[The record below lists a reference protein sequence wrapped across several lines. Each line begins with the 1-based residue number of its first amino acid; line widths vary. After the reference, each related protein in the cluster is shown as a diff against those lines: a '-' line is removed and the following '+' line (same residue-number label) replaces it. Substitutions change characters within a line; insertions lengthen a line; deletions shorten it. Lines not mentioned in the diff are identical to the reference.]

1 MPWGYAAVAGA
12 TLIGSSMTAG
22 ATSDAAS
29 AQAAASDA
37 SIAEQQRQ
45 FNITQAN
52 EAPYLANGTA
62 ANNQLAMLL
71 GISPTSSPSSAPVT
85 ASAPPD
91 QSEANFDSA
100 AYLAANP
107 QVADPNQWATS
118 AWDHYQQYGKNQ
130 GIAFPYINPPT
141 VAPAAT
147 TTATPAPSANPSFGS
162 LLKPFTAA
170 DLAADPVY
178 NSGLQFGLDQGTS
191 AINQQALQSGSYN
204 SGATLKAL
212 TQYANDYGST
222 KANDSYNR
230 YNTTNSQIYNQL
242 AGISGTGQTAVSQVA
257 STGTNTAN
265 AISSDLTNQGNSTA
279 AGIIGGSN
287 AWGSGISS
295 INGIYNNY
303 NSNQQLQQL
312 LGNSSSGTSNSLS
325 GSYITGNDATIY

>member
-1 MPWGYAAVAGA
+1 MPWGYVAVAGA
-12 TLIGSSMTAG
+12 TLVGSSMAAG

-52 EAPYLANGTA
+52 EAPFLANGTA
-62 ANNQLAMLL
+62 ANAQLSNLL
-71 GISPTSSPSSAPVT
+71 GISGNT
-85 ASAPPD
+85 
-91 QSEANFDSA
+91 SA
-100 AYLAANP
+100 AGY
-107 QVADPNQWATS
+107 
-118 AWDHYQQYGKNQ
+118 
-130 GIAFPYINPPT
+130 
-141 VAPAAT
+141 
-147 TTATPAPSANPSFGS
+147 GS
-162 LLKPFTAA
+162 LTQPFTAA

-178 NSGLQFGLDQGTS
+178 QNAMGFGLSQGS
-191 AINQQALQSGSYN
+191 AAINQQALQSGSYY
-204 SGATLKAL
+204 SGATAKAL
-212 TQYANDYGST
+212 TQYGNDYATTQGNN
-222 KANDSYNR
+222 AYNR

-242 AGISGTGQTAVSQVA
+242 AGISGTGQTAAGQVA
-257 STGTNTAN
+257 TTGTNTAN

-325 GSYITGNDATIY
+325 GSYIAGNDATIY